1 MTPANWSGS
10 PIIAMVISSSS
21 KLKLAQDSGTK
32 CGGSRAQ
39 LSPPAH
45 TVVLIVRTAALSNT
59 SFSAVPGRGQRG
71 QAASSLLLNPL

>member
-45 TVVLIVRTAALSNT
+45 TVVTCDCAHS
-59 SFSAVPGRGQRG
+59 SAK
-71 QAASSLLLNPL
+71 